1 MKSLLDTNFEKLRF
15 LHEAIKKT
23 WVHRQLDKESFEAW
37 KQACQEF
44 HSSFD
49 RLAFPGGLSRALT
62 LLAEKDDEI
71 IEQSVRFLEHD
82 PFFFRSG
89 YIKADILRHLRNCPL
104 SEDQKRRL
112 QEVIIARIYDTTRR
126 EFRWYCRLAKHI
138 TDGEFESKIEE
149 LASTK
154 VPKMVAR
161 QAGWVLAQLR
171 ST

>member
-1 MKSLLDTNFEKLRF
+1 LNNLLETNAEKLRA

-23 WVHRQLDKESFEAW
+23 WVHRQFDKESFEAW

-112 QEVIIARIYDTTRR
+112 QEVIIAKIYDTARR
-126 EFRWYCRLAKHI
+126 EFRWYCRLARHV
-138 TDGEFESKIEE
+138 TDREFESRIEE
-149 LASTK
+149 LMVTN